1 MSDDL
6 GKVLLLAFVLVFGV
20 LAWRAWEVK
29 QASVQWP
36 SVEGVMLVSQPRS
49 QHLNSAEPE
58 GAQHDWVSEVRYRY
72 SVNGVSHTG
81 DRLRAFGRRHMS
93 REEAEQELALF
104 PVGAKVKVYFDPA
117 KPDSSVL
124 IPG

>member
-36 SVEGVMLVSQPRS
+36 SVEGVMLLSQPRS

-93 REEAEQELALF
+93 REESMQELAPF